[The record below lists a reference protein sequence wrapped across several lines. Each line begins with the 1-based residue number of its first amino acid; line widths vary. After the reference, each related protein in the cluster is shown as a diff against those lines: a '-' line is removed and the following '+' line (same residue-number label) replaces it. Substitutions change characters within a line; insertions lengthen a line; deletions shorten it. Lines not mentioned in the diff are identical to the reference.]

1 MSPPPNQPKQRKVAP
16 PPDEGDTYAV
26 SGPPKAEV
34 RAAPAVPS
42 YLNRGPQPIETAE
55 PLPEPPRLP
64 FFTGVFEFPFYLR
77 SLAAWAMV
85 SIGLTISALG
95 IVLCIYLT
103 DRVGAVAVRC
113 FGVPVLLITT
123 FSLSYAAACF
133 MEVVEVTSHGYDK
146 VVDWPAGLWREWFWT
161 FLSIGWAWGLAAAA
175 GGVVGKLTGLG
186 VAPGLLAGVYLLFPI
201 FFVSS
206 LEAGSAMVLIAWA
219 ILRGFKSV
227 WWAWGLFYLET
238 AVLMAA
244 WLVPTVLALQHLHQP
259 FLTVLI
265 AMPALAAGILIYAR
279 LLGRLLWCYGEYV
292 REESGH

>member
-1 MSPPPNQPKQRKVAP
+1 MSPPPNQPKRPKVAP

-26 SGPPKAEV
+26 SEPTKPEAPPV
-34 RAAPAVPS
+34 PAVPA
-42 YLNRGPQPIETAE
+42 YLDRRPLPVETAE
-55 PLPEPPRLP
+55 PVPEPPRLP

-95 IVLCIYLT
+95 IVLCIHLVDIGMT
-103 DRVGAVAVRC
+103 LAVRC
-113 FGVPVLLITT
+113 IGLPVLLITT

-133 MEVVEVTSHGYDK
+133 MEVVEVTSQGYDK

-175 GGVVGKLTGLG
+175 GGVVGKLTGFG

-206 LEAGSAMVLIAWA
+206 MEAGSAMVLIAWP
-219 ILRGFKSV
+219 ILRSFKSV
-227 WWAWGLFYLET
+227 WWAWGLFYVE
-238 AVLMAA
+238 AAALMAA
-244 WLVPTVLALQHLHQP
+244 WLVPTVLAFQNVHQP
-259 FLTVLI
+259 YLTVLV
-265 AMPALAAGILIYAR
+265 AGPFLGAAILIYAR
-279 LLGRLLWCYGEYV
+279 MLGRLLWCFGQYLSED
-292 REESGH
+292 SGD